1 MSLQFWGRNT
11 RIRWTFLC
19 MQAWFVLQL
28 GWAILNFGLNMKGI
42 VLCTFLLSQFIQS
55 CFLPISIQ
63 MLLPFE
69 TFPVVSPSTQKENE
83 IYHVHV
89 HTLWGS
95 SSSLARNTA
104 HWDVLKAMT
113 IPDCLKGTQVPVTK
127 YLAVKS
133 IIPSGSKFAIILETR
148 SWSPICLY
156 WNSSL
161 FTTSFWIW
169 CDLQS
174 RKSCFLCPQPGLSY
188 TLTIRKT
195 RIRQCSLLQYMLL
208 Y

>member
-1 MSLQFWGRNT
+1 ME
-11 RIRWTFLC
+11 
-19 MQAWFVLQL
+19 
-28 GWAILNFGLNMKGI
+28 GI
-42 VLCTFLLSQFIQS
+42 VPCTFLLSQFIQS
-55 CFLPISIQ
+55 CFLPFSIQ

-69 TFPVVSPSTQKENE
+69 TFPVVFLSTQKENE
-83 IYHVHV
+83 IYRVHV
-89 HTLWGS
+89 HISLWGS
-95 SSSLARNTA
+95 SSSSARNTA

-113 IPDCLKGTQVPVTK
+113 IPDCLKGSQIPVTK
-127 YLAVKS
+127 YVAVKC
-133 IIPSGSKFAIILETR
+133 IILSGSMFAIILEPR
-148 SWSPICLY
+148 SWSTICLY